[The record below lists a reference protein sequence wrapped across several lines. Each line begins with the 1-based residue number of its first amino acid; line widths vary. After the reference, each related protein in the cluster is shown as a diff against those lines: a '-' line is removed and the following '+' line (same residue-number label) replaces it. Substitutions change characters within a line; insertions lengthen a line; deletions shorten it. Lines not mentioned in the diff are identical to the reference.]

1 VTPHYPLWGCARIH
15 CIPRFLS
22 TLKQIASDAFG
33 LDSTLHLEW
42 PGGRALP
49 QLSGT
54 AFLILLFL
62 GLGFAQ
68 GGSPPPGSIK
78 GDVFTKGTNGEPAV
92 LPGVRIVLHG
102 PITKETES
110 DAQGAFAID
119 GLPPGTYQIEANAP
133 ELSGG
138 LAVEVIPGMSST
150 VPLEMNVTMVSNS
163 VSVTATEAFVADE
176 SAQHNT
182 ISQSVVEKAPNQEE
196 KIDSLLPLVP
206 GVVRGPDG
214 RINMKGAQATQAGW
228 LVNSANVTDPA
239 TGGQAISLP
248 LDVVSSVQV
257 ISNPYDPE
265 YGRFTGAVS
274 SVETRTSNF
283 DKFHFS
289 IQNLAPRARDRDGSI
304 VGIGAFTPRTTITG
318 PLIKDRLA
326 FTQSLEYRFVRTP
339 VESLPPLQRDTTLE
353 SFDSFSQFDLKIS
366 HRQTATLSVA
376 VFPQKFD
383 YLGLNTFNPQPSTTN
398 LHQRGDQISA
408 QHSYVAESGAL
419 LSSRFAYEEFD
430 ADTFPNSQ
438 APYQMLVETTEGG
451 FFNRQNRDTRRV
463 EWQEIYHFSPKHFL
477 GDHELKAGFD
487 FSHSSYDGRQQ
498 FLPVSIV
505 GTAGST
511 LEQINFGTPT
521 TFSIQQNE
529 VAWFGGDQW
538 TLGPRLTLDFGL
550 RFDNDSVSSS
560 THAAPRASLTLALTS
575 DRRTLLKAGAGL
587 FYDRVPL
594 NAPAFPSFPDRT
606 VLTFDPAGNV
616 TSSVPYSNV
625 ISGGLKNPRS
635 ETWNVEVDR
644 QVLENLLVRVA
655 YQQRNT
661 VDDLVV
667 GPETTPEGSLLSL
680 ASRGRD
686 FYREFQLAGRYQIGR
701 QTLNASYVRSKATGD
716 LNDFNQFF
724 GNDPQAVIQPNS
736 RGPLAF
742 DAPNR
747 FLAWAELNGPW
758 KLMLT
763 PVLDIHTGFPYSVA
777 NESRHFVGPRNDER
791 FPRFDSFDLQV
802 LKSFGLPFHG
812 KEHTVKLGFGV
823 FNLFNHSNPRDV
835 QNDLDSYRFGEFF
848 NSAVRT
854 FRGKLVFG
862 F

>member
-1 VTPHYPLWGCARIH
+1 LFGTG
-15 CIPRFLS
+15 LS
-22 TLKQIASDAFG
+22 V
-33 LDSTLHLEW
+33 
-42 PGGRALP
+42 
-49 QLSGT
+49 
-54 AFLILLFL
+54 LLFL
-62 GLGFAQ
+62 GLVLAQ
-68 GGSPPPGSIK
+68 GGSPAPGSIR
-78 GDVFTKGTNGEPAV
+78 GDVCTKGTNGEPAV
-92 LPGVRIVLHG
+92 LPGVRILLHG

-119 GLPPGTYQIEANAP
+119 GLPPGTYQIEADAP
-133 ELSGG
+133 GLTGG
-138 LAVEVIPGMSST
+138 LAVEVTAGTSST
-150 VPLEMNVTMVSNS
+150 VALETNLTMVTNT
-163 VSVTATEAFVADE
+163 VNVTATEARVADE

-182 ISQSVVEKAPNQEE
+182 ISQSVVEKAPNQDE

-228 LVNSANVTDPA
+228 LVNSTNVTDPA

-248 LDVVSSVQV
+248 IDVVSSVQV

-265 YGRFTGAVS
+265 YGRFTGAIS

-289 IQNLAPRARDRDGSI
+289 IQNLVPRARDRDGHI
-304 VGIGAFTPRTTITG
+304 VGIGGFTPRTTITG

-366 HRQTATLSVA
+366 GRQTATLSVA
-376 VFPQKFD
+376 VFPQQFD

-408 QHSYVAESGAL
+408 QHSYVSESGAL
-419 LSSRFAYEEFD
+419 LSSQFAYEEFD

-463 EWQEIYHFSPKHFL
+463 QWQEIYHFSPKHFL
-477 GDHELKAGFD
+477 GNHELKVGFD
-487 FSHSSYDGRQQ
+487 FSHGSYYGRQQ
-498 FLPVSIV
+498 FLPVSII

-511 LEQINFGTPT
+511 LEQIDFGSPT

-529 VAWFGGDQW
+529 VAWFAGDQW
-538 TLGPRLTLDFGL
+538 TLGPRLTLDLGL
-550 RFDNDSVSSS
+550 RFDSDSVTNL

-594 NAPAFPSFPDRT
+594 NAPAFPNFPDRT
-606 VLTFDPAGNV
+606 VRTFDPAGNE

-625 ISGGLKNPRS
+625 ITGGLENPRS

-644 QVLENLLVRVA
+644 QVLENLLLRVA

-661 VDDLVV
+661 VDDLVLS
-667 GPETTPEGSLLSL
+667 PETIAGDSFLSL
-680 ASRGRD
+680 ASSGRD
-686 FYREFQLAGRYQIGR
+686 SYREFQLTGQYKIHR

-747 FLAWAELNGPW
+747 FLTWGELNAPG
-758 KLMLT
+758 KLMLM
-763 PVLDIHTGFPYSVA
+763 PVLDIHTGFPYSVM
-777 NESRHFVGPRNDER
+777 NQSRDFVGARNDER
-791 FPRFDSFDLQV
+791 FPWFDSFDLQV
-802 LKSFGLPFHG
+802 LRNFGLPFHG

-823 FNLFNHSNPRDV
+823 FNLFNHANYRDV
-835 QNDLDSYRFGEFF
+835 QNDLDSYRFQQFF
-848 NSAVRT
+848 NSAVRS

>member
-1 VTPHYPLWGCARIH
+1 MR
-15 CIPRFLS
+15 
-22 TLKQIASDAFG
+22 
-33 LDSTLHLEW
+33 EW
-42 PGGRALP
+42 AAYVVSL
-49 QLSGT
+49 
-54 AFLILLFL
+54 LLFVL
-62 GLGFAQ
+62 PAFAQ
-68 GGSPPPGSIK
+68 DDSMPSGSIR
-78 GDVFTKGTNGEPAV
+78 GEVVTKGTNGEPAV

-102 PITKETES
+102 PVTKETES
-110 DAQGAFAID
+110 DSKGAFAVD

-133 ELSGG
+133 GLFAA
-138 LAVEVIPGMSST
+138 LAVEVSAGTSS
-150 VPLEMNVTMVSNS
+150 NVAVEL
-163 VSVTATEAFVADE
+163 SVTAVTSTVNVTASDSAQAEE

-182 ISQSVVEKAPNQEE
+182 ISQAVVEKVPNQEE

-248 LDVVSSVQV
+248 IDVVSSVQV

-265 YGRFTGAVS
+265 YGKFTGAVS

-289 IQNLAPRARDRDGSI
+289 IQNLAPRARDRNGSI

-326 FTQSLEYRFVRTP
+326 FTQSLEYRFLRTP
-339 VESLPPLQRDTTLE
+339 VDSLPPLQRDTTLE

-366 HRQTATLSVA
+366 DRQTATLSVA

-383 YLGLNTFNPQPSTTN
+383 YLGLNTFNTQPSTPN

-408 QHSYVAESGAL
+408 QHSFVAESGAL

-430 ADTFPNSQ
+430 ADTLPNSQ

-451 FFNRQNRDTRRV
+451 FFNRQSRDTRRG
-463 EWQEIYHFSPKHFL
+463 EWQEIYQFSPKHFL
-477 GDHELKAGFD
+477 GGHELKVGFD

-511 LEQINFGTPT
+511 LEQINFGSPT
-521 TFSIQQNE
+521 TISIHQNE
-529 VAWFGGDQW
+529 VAWFAGDQW
-538 TLGPRLTLDFGL
+538 TVGPRLTVDFGL
-550 RFDNDSVSSS
+550 RFDNDSITSS
-560 THAAPRASLTLALTS
+560 THAAPRAGLTLALTS
-575 DRRTLLKAGAGL
+575 DRKTLLKAGAGL

-594 NAPAFPSFPDRT
+594 NAPAFPNFPDRT
-606 VLTFDPAGNV
+606 LLTFDPAGIV

-625 ISGGLKNPRS
+625 ITGGLKNPKS
-635 ETWNVEVDR
+635 ETWNIEIDR
-644 QVLENLLVRVA
+644 QVRENLLVRVA

-661 VDDLVV
+661 VDDAVV
-667 GPETTPEGSLLSL
+667 NPETTAGDSLLSL
-680 ASRGRD
+680 GSSGRD
-686 FYREFQLAGRYQIGR
+686 FYREFQLTGQYKIHR
-701 QTLNASYVRSKATGD
+701 QTLNASYVRSKSSGD

-724 GNDPQAVIQPNS
+724 GNDPQAVIRANS

-742 DAPNR
+742 DAPKR
-747 FLAWAELNGPW
+747 FLAWGELNAPW
-758 KLMLT
+758 KLMLM
-763 PVLDIHTGFPYSVA
+763 PVLDIHTGFPYSVV
-777 NESRHFVGPRNDER
+777 NESRDFVGPRNDQR

-802 LKSFGLPFHG
+802 LRNVGLRFHG
-812 KEHTVKLGFGV
+812 KQHTVKLGCGV
-823 FNLFNHSNPRDV
+823 FNLFNHANPRDV
-835 QNDLDSYRFGEFF
+835 QNDLDSYRFGDFF

>member
-1 VTPHYPLWGCARIH
+1 M
-15 CIPRFLS
+15 
-22 TLKQIASDAFG
+22 IALA
-33 LDSTLHLEW
+33 T
-42 PGGRALP
+42 
-49 QLSGT
+49 
-54 AFLILLFL
+54 LLFL
-62 GLGFAQ
+62 GIGFAQ
-68 GGSPPPGSIK
+68 GVSSAFGSIR

-110 DAQGAFAID
+110 DAKGAFAID
-119 GLPPGTYQIEANAP
+119 SLPPGTYQIEANAP
-133 ELSGG
+133 GLYAA
-138 LAVEVIPGMSST
+138 LAVKVGPGTSSA
-150 VPLEMNVTMVSNS
+150 VPVEMNV
-163 VSVTATEAFVADE
+163 AAVASTVNVNASDTTQGEE
-176 SAQHNT
+176 SAQRNT
-182 ISQSVVEKAPNQEE
+182 ISQSVVEKAPNQDE

-248 LDVVSSVQV
+248 IDVVSSVQV

-265 YGRFTGAVS
+265 YGKFTGAVS
-274 SVETRTSNF
+274 SVETRASNF

-304 VGIGAFTPRTTITG
+304 VGIEAFTPRTTITG

-339 VESLPPLQRDTTLE
+339 VESLPPLQRDTTIE
-353 SFDSFSQFDLKIS
+353 SFDSFSQVDLKIS
-366 HRQTATLSVA
+366 DRQNATLSLA
-376 VFPQKFD
+376 VFPQKFE
-383 YLGLNTFNPQPSTTN
+383 YLGLNTFTPQPSTTN

-408 QHSYVAESGAL
+408 QHSYVSESGAL
-419 LSSRFAYEEFD
+419 LSSQVAYEEFD
-430 ADTFPNSQ
+430 ADTLPNSQ

-463 EWQEIYHFSPKHFL
+463 EWQEVYHFSLKHFL

-498 FLPVSIV
+498 FLSVSIV
-505 GTAGST
+505 GTVGSV
-511 LEQINFGTPT
+511 LEQIDFGAPA
-521 TFSIQQNE
+521 TFFVHQNE
-529 VAWFGGDQW
+529 FAWFGGDQW

-550 RFDNDSVSSS
+550 RFDKDSVTDS
-560 THAAPRASLTLALTS
+560 THAAPRASLTFALTS

-594 NAPAFPSFPDRT
+594 NAPAFPNFPDRT
-606 VLTFDPAGNV
+606 ILTFDPAGNV
-616 TSSVPYSNV
+616 TSSTPYSNV
-625 ISGGLKNPRS
+625 ITGGLRNPRS
-635 ETWNVEVDR
+635 ETWNIEVDR
-644 QVLENLLVRVA
+644 QVRENLLLRVA

-661 VDDLVV
+661 VDDLVLN
-667 GPETTPEGSLLSL
+667 PETIAGDNFLSL
-680 ASRGRD
+680 AGSGRD
-686 FYREFQLAGRYQIGR
+686 FYREFQVTGQYKIHH

-724 GNDPQAVIQPNS
+724 GNDPQAVIQPNA

-747 FLAWAELNGPW
+747 FLAWGELNAPG
-758 KLMLT
+758 KLMLM
-763 PVLDIHTGFPYSVA
+763 PVLDIHTGFPYSVVNQTRDFIGA
-777 NESRHFVGPRNDER
+777 RNDER

-802 LKSFGLPFHG
+802 LRNFGLRLHG
-812 KEHTVKLGFGV
+812 KERNVKLGFGV
-823 FNLFNHSNPRDV
+823 FNLFNHANPRDV
-835 QNDLDSYRFGEFF
+835 QNDLDSDRFGDFF

>member
-1 VTPHYPLWGCARIH
+1 MR
-15 CIPRFLS
+15 
-22 TLKQIASDAFG
+22 
-33 LDSTLHLEW
+33 EW
-42 PGGRALP
+42 VAYVV
-49 QLSGT
+49 S
-54 AFLILLFL
+54 ILLFVPPAF
-62 GLGFAQ
+62 GQ
-68 GGSPPPGSIK
+68 SGSTGSGSVR
-78 GDVFTKGTNGEPAV
+78 GDVFTKGPNGEPAV
-92 LPGVRIVLHG
+92 LPGVLIVLHG

-110 DAQGAFAID
+110 DAKGAFAVD
-119 GLPPGTYQIEANAP
+119 GLPPGTYQIEANALG
-133 ELSGG
+133 LSGG
-138 LAVEVIPGMSST
+138 LAVEMTPGTSST
-150 VPLEMNVTMVSNS
+150 VHVEMNVATVSNT
-163 VSVTATEAFVADE
+163 VNVTATEASVVEE
-176 SAQHNT
+176 SSQNT
-182 ISQSVVEKAPNQEE
+182 TITQSVVEKAPNQEE

-228 LVNSANVTDPA
+228 LVNSTNVTDPA

-248 LDVVSSVQV
+248 IDVVSSVQV

-283 DKFHFS
+283 NKFHFS
-289 IQNLAPRARDRDGSI
+289 IQNLVPRARDRDGSI
-304 VGIGAFTPRTTITG
+304 VGIGGFTPRATITG

-326 FTQSLEYRFVRTP
+326 FTQSFEYRFVRTP

-366 HRQTATLSVA
+366 DRQTATLSVA
-376 VFPQKFD
+376 IFPQKFE
-383 YLGLNTFNPQPSTTN
+383 YLGLNTFNPQPSTEN

-408 QHSYVAESGAL
+408 EHSYVAESGAL

-438 APYQMLVETTEGG
+438 GPYQMLVETTEGG
-451 FFNRQNRDTRRV
+451 FFNRQNRDTRRL
-463 EWQEIYHFSPKHFL
+463 EWEEISQFSPRHFL
-477 GDHELKAGFD
+477 GDHQLKVGFD

-498 FLPVSIV
+498 FLPVAIV

-511 LEQINFGTPT
+511 LEQIEFGTPT
-521 TFSIQQNE
+521 SFSVRQNE

-538 TLGPRLTLDFGL
+538 TLGPRLTLDLGL
-550 RFDNDSVSSS
+550 RFDNDSVTNS

-594 NAPAFPSFPDRT
+594 NAPAFPNFPDRT
-606 VLTFDPAGNV
+606 ILTFDTTGEL
-616 TSSVPYSNV
+616 TSSIPYSNV
-625 ISGGLKNPRS
+625 ITSGLKNPRS
-635 ETWNVEVDR
+635 GTWNVEVDR
-644 QVLENLLVRVA
+644 QVLENLLIRVA

-667 GPETTPEGSLLSL
+667 NPETTAGDSLLSL
-680 ASRGRD
+680 ASSGRD
-686 FYREFQLAGRYQIGR
+686 FYREFQLTGRYQIRR
-701 QTLNASYVRSKATGD
+701 QTINASYVRSKATGD

-747 FLAWAELNGPW
+747 FLAWGELNAPW
-758 KLMLT
+758 KLMLM
-763 PVLDIHTGFPYSVA
+763 PVLDIHTGFPYSVV
-777 NESRHFVGPRNDER
+777 NESRQFVGPRNDER

-802 LKSFGLPFHG
+802 LRQFGLPFHG
-812 KEHTVKLGFGV
+812 KEHTVKVGFGV
-823 FNLFNHSNPRDV
+823 FNLFNHANPRDV
-835 QNDLDSYRFGEFF
+835 QNDLDSNQFGQFF

-854 FRGKLVFG
+854 FKGKFVFG

>member
-1 VTPHYPLWGCARIH
+1 MRTLIGVTL
-15 CIPRFLS
+15 
-22 TLKQIASDAFG
+22 T
-33 LDSTLHLEW
+33 
-42 PGGRALP
+42 
-49 QLSGT
+49 
-54 AFLILLFL
+54 ILLFL
-62 GLGFAQ
+62 GPCFAQ
-68 GGSPPPGSIK
+68 GGSSASGLIR
-78 GDVFTKGTNGEPAV
+78 GDVFTKSTNGEPAV
-92 LPGVRIVLHG
+92 LPGARIVLRG

-110 DAQGAFAID
+110 DAQGAFAVD

-133 ELSGG
+133 GLSGG
-138 LAVEVIPGMSST
+138 LAVKVTAGSSST
-150 VPLEMNVTMVSNS
+150 VPLEMNVATVNNT
-163 VSVTATEAFVADE
+163 VNVAATEDFVADE

-182 ISQSVVEKAPNQEE
+182 ISQSVVERAPNQEE
-196 KIDSLLPLVP
+196 KIESLLPLVP

-228 LVNSANVTDPA
+228 LVNSTNVTDPA
-239 TGGQAISLP
+239 TGGQAITLP
-248 LDVVSSVQV
+248 IDVVSSVQV

-274 SVETRTSNF
+274 SIETRTSNF
-283 DKFHFS
+283 DRFHFS
-289 IQNLAPRARDRDGSI
+289 IQNLVPRARDRDGHI
-304 VGIGAFTPRTTITG
+304 VGIGAFTPRATITG

-366 HRQTATLSVA
+366 AKQTATLSVA
-376 VFPQKFD
+376 IFPQQFD

-408 QHSYVAESGAL
+408 QDSYVSESGAL
-419 LSSRFAYEEFD
+419 LSSRAAYEEFD
-430 ADTFPNSQ
+430 ANTFPNSQ

-477 GDHELKAGFD
+477 GEHQLKVGFD
-487 FSHSSYDGRQQ
+487 FSHGSYYGRQQ
-498 FLPVSIV
+498 DLPVLIV
-505 GTAGST
+505 GSADST
-511 LEQINFGTPT
+511 LEQINFSAPT

-529 VAWFGGDQW
+529 VSWFGGDQW
-538 TLGPRLTLDFGL
+538 TIGPRLTLDFGL
-550 RFDNDSVSSS
+550 RFDNDSITSS
-560 THAAPRASLTLALTS
+560 THAAPRASLTFALTS
-575 DRRTLLKAGAGL
+575 DRRTLLKAGAGF

-594 NAPAFPSFPDRT
+594 NAPVFPDFPDRT
-606 VLTFDPAGNV
+606 ILTFDPAGNV

-625 ISGGLKNPRS
+625 ITGGLKNPRS

-644 QVLENLLVRVA
+644 QVLENLVFRFA

-661 VDDLVV
+661 VEDLVV
-667 GPETTPEGSLLSL
+667 NPETIASDSLLSL
-680 ASRGRD
+680 ASSGRD
-686 FYREFQLAGRYQIGR
+686 FYRELQLTGQYKIHR

-736 RGPLAF
+736 RGPQAF

-747 FLAWAELNGPW
+747 FLTWGELTGP
-758 KLMLT
+758 KKVMLM
-763 PVLDIHTGFPYSVA
+763 PVLDIHTGFPYSVV
-777 NESRHFVGPRNDER
+777 NESRNFVGPRNDER
-791 FPRFDSFDLQV
+791 FPWFDSFDLQV
-802 LKSFGLPFHG
+802 LRNFGLPFHG

-823 FNLFNHSNPRDV
+823 FNLFNHANYRDV
-835 QNDLDSYRFGEFF
+835 QNDIDSDRFGQFF

>member
-1 VTPHYPLWGCARIH
+1 MRHFFGSG
-15 CIPRFLS
+15 LS
-22 TLKQIASDAFG
+22 V
-33 LDSTLHLEW
+33 
-42 PGGRALP
+42 
-49 QLSGT
+49 
-54 AFLILLFL
+54 LLFL

-68 GGSPPPGSIK
+68 GGSPAPGSIR
-78 GDVFTKGTNGEPAV
+78 GDVFTKGMNGEPAV

-102 PITKETES
+102 PTTKETES
-110 DAQGAFAID
+110 DAQGVFAID

-133 ELSGG
+133 GLSGG
-138 LAVEVIPGMSST
+138 LAVEVTSGTSST
-150 VPLEMNVTMVSNS
+150 VPLEMNVTTVSNT
-163 VSVTATEAFVADE
+163 VNVTATEDFIADE

-182 ISQSVVEKAPNQEE
+182 MSQSVVEKAPNQDE

-228 LVNSANVTDPA
+228 LVNSTNVTDPA

-248 LDVVSSVQV
+248 IDVVSSVQV

-265 YGRFTGAVS
+265 YGRFTGAIS

-283 DKFHFS
+283 AKFHFS
-289 IQNLAPRARDRDGSI
+289 IQNLVPRARDRNGHI

-366 HRQTATLSVA
+366 DKQTATQAVA
-376 VFPQKFD
+376 VFPQKFE
-383 YLGLNTFNPQPSTTN
+383 YLGLNTFNPQPSTEN

-408 QHSYVAESGAL
+408 EDSYVAKSGAL

-430 ADTFPNSQ
+430 ADTSPNSQ
-438 APYQMLVETTEGG
+438 TPYQMLVETTEGG
-451 FFNRQNRDTRRV
+451 FFNQQNRDTRRV
-463 EWQEIYHFSPKHFL
+463 EWQEIYQFSPKHFL
-477 GDHELKAGFD
+477 GDHELKVGID

-505 GTAGST
+505 GTTGST
-511 LEQINFGTPT
+511 LEQIDFGAPA
-521 TFSIQQNE
+521 TFFVHQNE

-538 TLGPRLTLDFGL
+538 TVGPRLTLDFGL
-550 RFDNDSVSSS
+550 RFDNDSITSS

-594 NAPAFPSFPDRT
+594 NAPAFPNFPDRT

-625 ISGGLKNPRS
+625 VSGELRNPRS
-635 ETWNVEVDR
+635 ESWNVEVDR
-644 QVLENLLVRVA
+644 QVLENLLLRVA

-661 VDDLVV
+661 VDDLVLN
-667 GPETTPEGSLLSL
+667 PETTAGDSLLSL
-680 ASRGRD
+680 ASSGRD
-686 FYREFQLAGRYQIGR
+686 FYREFQLTGQYKIHR

-724 GNDPQAVIQPNS
+724 GNDPQSVIQPNS

-747 FLAWAELNGPW
+747 FLTWGELNAPG
-758 KLMLT
+758 KLMLM
-763 PVLDIHTGFPYSVA
+763 PVLDIHTGFPYSVV
-777 NESRHFVGPRNDER
+777 NQSRDFVGARNDER
-791 FPRFDSFDLQV
+791 FPWFDSFDLQV
-802 LKSFGLPFHG
+802 LRNFGLPFHG

-823 FNLFNHSNPRDV
+823 FNLFNHANYRDV
-835 QNDLDSYRFGEFF
+835 QNDLDSYRFQQFL
-848 NSAVRT
+848 NSAVRS

>member
-1 VTPHYPLWGCARIH
+1 MRTVIGSA
-15 CIPRFLS
+15 LS
-22 TLKQIASDAFG
+22 
-33 LDSTLHLEW
+33 
-42 PGGRALP
+42 
-49 QLSGT
+49 
-54 AFLILLFL
+54 ILLFL

-68 GGSPPPGSIK
+68 GSSPALGSVR

-92 LPGVRIVLHG
+92 LPSVRIVLHG

-119 GLPPGTYQIEANAP
+119 SLPPGRYEIEANAP
-133 ELSGG
+133 GLSGG
-138 LAVEVIPGMSST
+138 LAVEVTPATST
-150 VPLEMNVTMVSNS
+150 AVPLEMNVTIVSNT
-163 VSVTATEAFVADE
+163 VNVTATEAFVADE

-182 ISQSVVEKAPNQEE
+182 ISQSVVERAPNQDE

-248 LDVVSSVQV
+248 IDVVSSVQV

-265 YGRFTGAVS
+265 YGKFTGAVS

-289 IQNLAPRARDRDGSI
+289 IQNLAPRARDRDGHI
-304 VGIGAFTPRTTITG
+304 VGIGGFTPRTTITG

-366 HRQTATLSVA
+366 DRQTATLSVA

-477 GDHELKAGFD
+477 GDHELKVGFD

-511 LEQINFGTPT
+511 LEQINFGSPT

-538 TLGPRLTLDFGL
+538 TVGPRLTLDFGL
-550 RFDNDSVSSS
+550 RFDNDSITSS
-560 THAAPRASLTLALTS
+560 THAAPRASLTFALTR
-575 DRRTLLKAGAGL
+575 DRRTSAKGWSGIVLRPGA
-587 FYDRVPL
+587 VEC
-594 NAPAFPSFPDRT
+594 PSLPQ
-606 VLTFDPAGNV
+606 L
-616 TSSVPYSNV
+616 
-625 ISGGLKNPRS
+625 SGSHSP
-635 ETWNVEVDR
+635 
-644 QVLENLLVRVA
+644 
-655 YQQRNT
+655 
-661 VDDLVV
+661 
-667 GPETTPEGSLLSL
+667 
-680 ASRGRD
+680 
-686 FYREFQLAGRYQIGR
+686 
-701 QTLNASYVRSKATGD
+701 
-716 LNDFNQFF
+716 
-724 GNDPQAVIQPNS
+724 
-736 RGPLAF
+736 
-742 DAPNR
+742 
-747 FLAWAELNGPW
+747 
-758 KLMLT
+758 
-763 PVLDIHTGFPYSVA
+763 
-777 NESRHFVGPRNDER
+777 HF
-791 FPRFDSFDLQV
+791 
-802 LKSFGLPFHG
+802 
-812 KEHTVKLGFGV
+812 
-823 FNLFNHSNPRDV
+823 
-835 QNDLDSYRFGEFF
+835 
-848 NSAVRT
+848 
-854 FRGKLVFG
+854 
-862 F
+862 

>member
-1 VTPHYPLWGCARIH
+1 MRNSLR
-15 CIPRFLS
+15 R
-22 TLKQIASDAFG
+22 
-33 LDSTLHLEW
+33 
-42 PGGRALP
+42 
-49 QLSGT
+49 LSGT
-54 AFLILLFL
+54 GLSVLLFL

-68 GGSPPPGSIK
+68 GGSPPPGSIT
-78 GDVFTKGTNGEPAV
+78 GEVFTKGTNREPAV

-102 PITKETES
+102 PVTRETES

-119 GLPPGTYQIEANAP
+119 SLPPGTYEIEANAP
-133 ELSGG
+133 GLSGG
-138 LAVEVIPGMSST
+138 LAVEVAPGASSA
-150 VPLEMNVTMVSNS
+150 VLLEMNVTMVSNM
-163 VSVTATEAFVADE
+163 VNVTATETFVADE

-182 ISQSVVEKAPNQEE
+182 ITQSVVERAPNQDE
-196 KIDSLLPLVP
+196 KIESLLPLVP

-248 LDVVSSVQV
+248 IDVVSSVQV
-257 ISNPYDPE
+257 ISNPYNPE

-289 IQNLAPRARDRDGSI
+289 IQNLAPRVRDRDGSI
-304 VGIGAFTPRTTITG
+304 VGIGAFTPRATITG

-353 SFDSFSQFDLKIS
+353 SFDSFSQFDLKIND
-366 HRQTATLSVA
+366 RQTATLSVA

-477 GDHELKAGFD
+477 GDHQLKAGFD
-487 FSHSSYDGRQQ
+487 LSHSSYDGRQQ

-511 LEQINFGTPT
+511 LEQINFGKPT
-521 TFSIQQNE
+521 AFSIHQNE
-529 VAWFGGDQW
+529 FAWFVGDQW
-538 TLGPRLTLDFGL
+538 TLWPRLTLDFGL
-550 RFDNDSVSSS
+550 RFDNDSVTNS
-560 THAAPRASLTLALTS
+560 THTAPRASLTFALTS

-594 NAPAFPSFPDRT
+594 NAPAFPNFPDRT
-606 VLTFDPAGNV
+606 ILSFDPAGNV
-616 TSSVPYSNV
+616 TSSIPYSNA
-625 ISGGLKNPRS
+625 ITGGLKNPRS

-644 QVLENLLVRVA
+644 QVLQNLLVRVA

-661 VDDLVV
+661 VDDLAVN
-667 GPETTPEGSLLSL
+667 PETSAGGSLLSL

-686 FYREFQLAGRYQIGR
+686 FYREFQLTARYQIHR

-724 GNDPQAVIQPNS
+724 GNDPQAVIQSNS

-747 FLAWAELNGPW
+747 FLAWGELNGPW
-758 KLMLT
+758 KLMLM
-763 PVLDIHTGFPYSVA
+763 PVLDIHTGFPYSVV
-777 NESRHFVGPRNDER
+777 NEKRDFVGPRNDER

-802 LKSFGLPFHG
+802 LRSFGLPFHG

-823 FNLFNHSNPRDV
+823 FNLFNHANPRDV
-835 QNDLDSYRFGEFF
+835 QNDLDSNRFGQFF

>member
-1 VTPHYPLWGCARIH
+1 MR
-15 CIPRFLS
+15 
-22 TLKQIASDAFG
+22 TLIGISLA
-33 LDSTLHLEW
+33 TLLL
-42 PGGRALP
+42 PG
-49 QLSGT
+49 
-54 AFLILLFL
+54 F
-62 GLGFAQ
+62 GFAQ
-68 GGSPPPGSIK
+68 GNSPAFGSIR

-102 PITKETES
+102 PITKEAES
-110 DAQGAFAID
+110 DTQGAFAID
-119 GLPPGTYQIEANAP
+119 GLPPGTYQIKANAP
-133 ELSGG
+133 GLSGG
-138 LAVEVIPGMSST
+138 LAVEVTAGTSST
-150 VPLEMNVTMVSNS
+150 VPLEMNVTMVSNT
-163 VSVTATEAFVADE
+163 VNVTATQDFIADE
-176 SAQHNT
+176 SAQHNI
-182 ISQSVVEKAPNQEE
+182 ISQSVVEKAPNQDE

-228 LVNSANVTDPA
+228 LVNSASVTDPA

-248 LDVVSSVQV
+248 IDVVSSVQV

-289 IQNLAPRARDRDGSI
+289 IQNLVPRARDRDGHI

-339 VESLPPLQRDTTLE
+339 VESLPPLQRDTTVE

-366 HRQTATLSVA
+366 DRQTATLSVA
-376 VFPQKFD
+376 VFPQQFD

-419 LSSRFAYEEFD
+419 LTSRFAYEEFD

-463 EWQEIYHFSPKHFL
+463 EWQEIYDFSPKHFL
-477 GDHELKAGFD
+477 GGHELKVGFD

-511 LEQINFGTPT
+511 LEQIDFGAPT
-521 TFSIQQNE
+521 TFLVHQNE

-538 TLGPRLTLDFGL
+538 TIGPRLTLDFGL
-550 RFDNDSVSSS
+550 RFDSDSITSS
-560 THAAPRASLTLALTS
+560 THAAPRVSLTLALTS

-606 VLTFDPAGNV
+606 VLTFDPVGDV
-616 TSSVPYSNV
+616 TSSVLYSNA
-625 ISGGLKNPRS
+625 ITGGLKNPRS

-644 QVLENLLVRVA
+644 KVLENLLLRVA

-661 VDDLVV
+661 VDDMVV
-667 GPETTPEGSLLSL
+667 NPETTAGDSLLSL
-680 ASRGRD
+680 ASSGRD
-686 FYREFQLAGRYQIGR
+686 FYREFQLTGQYKIHR

-724 GNDPQAVIQPNS
+724 GNNPQAVIQPNS

-747 FLAWAELNGPW
+747 FLTWGEFNAPG
-758 KLMLT
+758 KLMVM
-763 PVLDIHTGFPYSVA
+763 PVLDIHTGFPYSVV
-777 NESRHFVGPRNDER
+777 NESRDFVGPRNDER

-802 LKSFGLPFHG
+802 LRNFGVPFHG
-812 KEHTVKLGFGV
+812 KEHTLKLGFGV
-823 FNLFNHSNPRDV
+823 FNLFNHADYRDV
-835 QNDLDSYRFGEFF
+835 QNDLDSYRFGQFF

-854 FRGKLVFG
+854 FRGKLVVG

>member
-1 VTPHYPLWGCARIH
+1 MR
-15 CIPRFLS
+15 
-22 TLKQIASDAFG
+22 
-33 LDSTLHLEW
+33 EW
-42 PGGRALP
+42 VAYAV
-49 QLSGT
+49 S
-54 AFLILLFL
+54 ILLFVL
-62 GLGFAQ
+62 PAFAQ
-68 GGSPPPGSIK
+68 SGSIALGSIR

-92 LPGVRIVLHG
+92 LPGVLIVLHG

-110 DAQGAFAID
+110 DAKGAFAVD
-119 GLPPGTYQIEANAP
+119 GLRPGTYQIEANAP
-133 ELSGG
+133 GLYAA
-138 LAVEVIPGMSST
+138 LAVEVSAGTS
-150 VPLEMNVTMVSNS
+150 S
-163 VSVTATEAFVADE
+163 VSVKMNVAALNSTVNVTASDASVAEE
-176 SAQHNT
+176 SAQQNT
-182 ISQSVVEKAPNQEE
+182 VTQSVVDKAPNQEE
-196 KIDSLLPLVP
+196 KVESLLPLVP

-239 TGGQAISLP
+239 TGGQAINLP
-248 LDVVSSVQV
+248 IDVVSSVQV

-265 YGRFTGAVS
+265 YGKFTGAVS

-289 IQNLAPRARDRDGSI
+289 IQNLVPRARDRDGSI
-304 VGIGAFTPRTTITG
+304 VGIGGFTPRATITG
-318 PLIKDRLA
+318 PLIKNRLA
-326 FTQSLEYRFVRTP
+326 FTQSVEYRFVRTP

-366 HRQTATLSVA
+366 DRQTATLSVA

-383 YLGLNTFNPQPSTTN
+383 YLGLNTFNPQPSTPN

-408 QHSYVAESGAL
+408 EHSYVADSGAL

-438 APYQMLVETTEGG
+438 APNQMLVETTDGG
-451 FFNRQNRDTRRV
+451 FFNRQNRDTRRL
-463 EWQEIYHFSPKHFL
+463 EWEEIYHFSPKHFL
-477 GDHELKAGFD
+477 GDHLLKVGAD

-498 FLPVSIV
+498 FLPVAIV
-505 GTAGST
+505 GTSGST
-511 LEQINFGTPT
+511 LEQIDFGMPT
-521 TFSIQQNE
+521 SFFVQQNE
-529 VAWFGGDQW
+529 AAWFGGDQW
-538 TLGPRLTLDFGL
+538 KVGFRLTLGLGL
-550 RFDNDSVSSS
+550 RFDNDSVTNS

-594 NAPAFPSFPDRT
+594 NAPAFPNFPDRT
-606 VLTFDPAGNV
+606 ILTFNAAGNV

-625 ISGGLKNPRS
+625 IAGGLKNPRS
-635 ETWNVEVDR
+635 ETWNVEIDR

-667 GPETTPEGSLLSL
+667 GPETTPEASLLSL
-680 ASRGRD
+680 AGGGRD
-686 FYREFQLAGRYQIGR
+686 FYREFQLTGRYQIHR
-701 QTLNASYVRSKATGD
+701 QTLNASYVRSKASGD

-724 GNDPQAVIQPNS
+724 GNDPQAVIQANA
-736 RGPLAF
+736 RGALPF

-747 FLAWAELNGPW
+747 FLAWGEFSAPW
-758 KLMLT
+758 KVTLM
-763 PVLDIHTGFPYSVA
+763 PVLDIHTGFPYSLV
-777 NESRHFVGPRNDER
+777 NEAREFVGPRNDRR
-791 FPRFDSFDLQV
+791 FRDFNSFDLQAYRQLRLPLTRDRKMKV
-802 LKSFGLPFHG
+802 GL
-812 KEHTVKLGFGV
+812 GV

-835 QNDLDSYRFGEFF
+835 QNDLDSPRFGQFF

>member
-1 VTPHYPLWGCARIH
+1 M
-15 CIPRFLS
+15 
-22 TLKQIASDAFG
+22 
-33 LDSTLHLEW
+33 
-42 PGGRALP
+42 RALIGIA
-49 QLSGT
+49 LM
-54 AFLILLFL
+54 ILLSL

-68 GGSPPPGSIK
+68 GSSPALGSIR

-119 GLPPGTYQIEANAP
+119 RLPPGTYEIEANAP
-133 ELSGG
+133 GLSGG
-138 LAVEVIPGMSST
+138 LAVEVTPGTSST
-150 VPLEMNVTMVSNS
+150 VPLEMNVTMVSNT
-163 VSVTATEAFVADE
+163 VNVTATEAFIADE

-182 ISQSVVEKAPNQEE
+182 ISQSVVEKAPNREE

-248 LDVVSSVQV
+248 IDVVSSVQV

-265 YGRFTGAVS
+265 YGKFTGAVS

-353 SFDSFSQFDLKIS
+353 SFDSFSQFDLKITD
-366 HRQTATLSVA
+366 RQTATLSVA

-430 ADTFPNSQ
+430 ADSFPNSQ

-477 GDHELKAGFD
+477 GNHELKVGFD
-487 FSHSSYDGRQQ
+487 FSHGSYQGRQQ
-498 FLPVSIV
+498 FLPVAIV

-511 LEQINFGTPT
+511 LEQIDFGRPT
-521 TFSIQQNE
+521 SFSVQQNE

-538 TLGPRLTLDFGL
+538 TVGTRLTLDFGL
-550 RFDNDSVSSS
+550 RFDNDSITSS

-575 DRRTLLKAGAGL
+575 DRK
-587 FYDRVPL
+587 
-594 NAPAFPSFPDRT
+594 
-606 VLTFDPAGNV
+606 
-616 TSSVPYSNV
+616 
-625 ISGGLKNPRS
+625 
-635 ETWNVEVDR
+635 
-644 QVLENLLVRVA
+644 
-655 YQQRNT
+655 
-661 VDDLVV
+661 
-667 GPETTPEGSLLSL
+667 
-680 ASRGRD
+680 
-686 FYREFQLAGRYQIGR
+686 
-701 QTLNASYVRSKATGD
+701 
-716 LNDFNQFF
+716 
-724 GNDPQAVIQPNS
+724 
-736 RGPLAF
+736 
-742 DAPNR
+742 
-747 FLAWAELNGPW
+747 
-758 KLMLT
+758 
-763 PVLDIHTGFPYSVA
+763 
-777 NESRHFVGPRNDER
+777 
-791 FPRFDSFDLQV
+791 
-802 LKSFGLPFHG
+802 
-812 KEHTVKLGFGV
+812 
-823 FNLFNHSNPRDV
+823 
-835 QNDLDSYRFGEFF
+835 
-848 NSAVRT
+848 NSAKGWSGIVLRPGAVECPSLPQLSGSHSLH
-854 FRGKLVFG
+854 F
-862 F
+862 